1 MTTRSLTKGDQA
13 RERVLE
19 AVIDAVAER
28 GLADLSVADIGE
40 LAGMSAG
47 HVLYYYGT
55 KDALFVAAL
64 QHSEGLLDDARAR
77 LSSSKSSPER
87 RLKSYVAMYLP
98 TGLRDARWSLWV
110 EVWNRSMT
118 HPELSSVQLELDA
131 RWQQDLDAII
141 SDGIAAGEFVV
152 ADLDHLLETVSSL
165 LDGVAVRMITGTP
178 GLTRKAAVRLATSAC
193 CTLLGIAPSQVGS
206 GNPHRRSS
214 RSNDSSP

>member
-1 MTTRSLTKGDQA
+1 VVASRSLTKGDQA

-55 KDALFVAAL
+55 KDALFLAAL
-64 QHSEGLLDDARAR
+64 QHSEGLLDEGRAR
-77 LSSSKSSPER
+77 LLSSRSGPER
-87 RLKSYVAMYLP
+87 RLKNYVALYLP

-118 HPELSSVQLELDA
+118 QPEFSSVQLELDA
-131 RWQQDLDAII
+131 RWQRDLDAII
-141 SDGIAAGEFVV
+141 ADGLAAGDFVV
-152 ADLDHLLETVSSL
+152 DDRSNVVETVSSL

-178 GLTRKAAVRLATSAC
+178 GLTRKAALRLAASAC
-193 CTLLGIAPSQVGS
+193 CTLLGIAHPGA
-206 GNPHRRSS
+206 PAR
-214 RSNDSSP
+214 